1 VFGVLGVRSALRAA
15 GEEVIADKAT
25 LAAVLFMAL
34 HTLHNLAILSVAQ
47 VLASSDV
54 PGTAEATEIE
64 AVARG
69 FLGFAYATFLPGG
82 GVGSLLFIVAMAS
95 FAGAQRRSR
104 ALAPWSGRLAIASAL
119 LIAAGYAQYIVP
131 PAMFIALLGWV
142 AYVAWT
148 VFVSIGLVRRAERR
162 GAVLT
167 QPA

>member
-82 GVGSLLFIVAMAS
+82 GVGSLLFIVDGQ
-95 FAGAQRRSR
+95 FRRSAAPQQGTRTLERPSRDPR
-104 ALAPWSGRLAIASAL
+104 AHC
-119 LIAAGYAQYIVP
+119 
-131 PAMFIALLGWV
+131 
-142 AYVAWT
+142 
-148 VFVSIGLVRRAERR
+148 
-162 GAVLT
+162 
-167 QPA
+167 